1 MELPCCAGVAVVS
14 GAAQRLCSP
23 LLRQVVLLLAEESN
37 KRNTKR
43 INVIKSAHLGFAV
56 GNRNV
61 PALSFC
67 FRKRIRY
74 RGVALV
80 EAVT

>member
-1 MELPCCAGVAVVS
+1 MQTVHCSVPTGTANGINVLSLAGAGYAVVS
-14 GAAQRLCSP
+14 GPAALFTAALPGCA
-23 LLRQVVLLLAEESN
+23 VLAEESN

-56 GNRNV
+56 GSRNV

-67 FRKRIRY
+67 F
-74 RGVALV
+74 
-80 EAVT
+80 